1 MRGQEG
7 TRVLRRKCNHREAA
21 SSKGCF
27 SAFSGKVSAEF
38 MRGIQKANTKAHRM
52 TASVPSNPKGARR
65 LHLDL
70 VRTYTTCVS
79 AFGVL
84 LLLTALDSPS
94 AHAPDALMFVGLVV
108 LAEFT
113 SSVLLA
119 AQMVFSMSTAV
130 TFAMLLLFGPLP
142 AVLGSMAGS
151 IAVTFVTCV
160 KDLRAG
166 RSWSTSLAR
175 QALFNMGALGVS
187 VFVAGL
193 VYLALRGITGETEV
207 LSNMLPL
214 ALAAISSELLNA
226 ALVVHAVALQSGRR
240 SMQVW
245 RDNVSWAMPMN
256 ILTMTLGGAGLAL
269 AHQTVGILG
278 VAVYSLP
285 IALTVYAFRLYVVKT
300 KAYMKELQRM
310 IIDREQAQA
319 QLKASLAEKEVLL
332 KEIHHRVK
340 NNLQVISSLLN
351 LQSHSAGDRQTIQMF
366 KESRNRI
373 RSMALVH
380 EGLYQSDDLGG
391 IEFSH
396 YVSSLTGYLLRSYGV
411 DTGGVELT
419 IDVDRVHLGID
430 SAVPCGLIVNELV
443 SNSLKYAFVDGR
455 QGHISIELH
464 SVDNG
469 RYELKV
475 GDNGVGIPEGLD
487 IGHTESLGLRL
498 VSTLV
503 EQIEGTMDLDRN
515 AGTVFTI
522 TFGDSGLRKEVQ
534 G

>member
-1 MRGQEG
+1 
-7 TRVLRRKCNHREAA
+7 
-21 SSKGCF
+21 
-27 SAFSGKVSAEF
+27 
-38 MRGIQKANTKAHRM
+38 M
-52 TASVPSNPKGARR
+52 TASLPSNPKGARR
-65 LHLDL
+65 LHLDP

-79 AFGVL
+79 ASGVL
-84 LLLTALDSPS
+84 LLLAALDSPS

-108 LAEFT
+108 LAEFA

-119 AQMVFSMSTAV
+119 AQMVFSMSAAV

-142 AVLGSMAGS
+142 AVVGSMAGS

-166 RSWSTSLAR
+166 RSRSTSLAR

-214 ALAAISSELLNA
+214 ALAAISSELLNG
-226 ALVVHAVALQSGRR
+226 ALVVHAVALHSSRR
-240 SMQVW
+240 PMEVW
-245 RDNVSWAMPMN
+245 RETVSWAVPTN

-269 AHQTVGILG
+269 AYQTVGIVG

-300 KAYMKELQRM
+300 KAYMRELQRM
-310 IIDREQAQA
+310 IIDRELARA
-319 QLKASLAEKEVLL
+319 QLKASLAEKDVLL

-351 LQSHSAGDRQTIQMF
+351 LQSHSAGDRQVIQMF
-366 KESRNRI
+366 TESRNRI

-411 DTGGVELT
+411 HTDGVELT
-419 IDVDRVHLGID
+419 IDVDPVHLGID

-443 SNSLKYAFVDGR
+443 SNALKHAFVDGR
-455 QGHISIELH
+455 QGHITIELH

-487 IGHTESLGLRL
+487 IGQTGSLGLRL

-503 EQIEGTMDLDRN
+503 EQLGGTMDLDRS
-515 AGTVFTI
+515 AGTVFRI
-522 TFGDSGLRKEVQ
+522 AFGPSGQGREVRR
-534 G
+534 